1 MPRKQGHI
9 WAGLRADLAHGE
21 GGGCLVTPRPSACRG
36 RPTPVNWILLIC
48 RAAHESTPPH
58 LLTSRPRA
66 LLVLSQQS
74 LSDNLKPTT
83 FWPWFHG
90 VHTSAVLALSS
101 TFGGFSHAARVFG
114 VCGHLQF
121 AVQTA
126 ARGPN
131 DEVNLSAGGQSGRLA
146 TLLLWAA
153 VKRWKM
159 EHIHL
164 FCRCVAGES
173 RGPTELC
180 SGLLCLL
187 PVTLF
192 SFLTSPNQINMH
204 YSNR

>member
-1 MPRKQGHI
+1 MSLSR
-9 WAGLRADLAHGE
+9 
-21 GGGCLVTPRPSACRG
+21 T
-36 RPTPVNWILLIC
+36 
-48 RAAHESTPPH
+48 H
-58 LLTSRPRA
+58 LLTSRSRA

-74 LSDNLKPTT
+74 LSNNPKPTT
-83 FWPWFHG
+83 FWLWFHG

-101 TFGGFSHAARVFG
+101 TFGRFSHGARVFG
-114 VCGHLQF
+114 VSGQLQF

-131 DEVNLSAGGQSGRLA
+131 GEVNLSAGGQSGHLA
-146 TLLLWAA
+146 PLLLWAA

-173 RGPTELC
+173 RGPTKLF
-180 SGLLCLL
+180 SALLCLL

-192 SFLTSPNQINMH
+192 S
-204 YSNR
+204 